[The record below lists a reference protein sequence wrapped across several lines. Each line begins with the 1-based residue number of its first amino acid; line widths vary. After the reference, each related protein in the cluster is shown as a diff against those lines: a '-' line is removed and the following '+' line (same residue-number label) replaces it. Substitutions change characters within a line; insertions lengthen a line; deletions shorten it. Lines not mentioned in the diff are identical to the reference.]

1 MGSMLL
7 VGRKQILGLAG
18 SIVLFVG
25 VFTPIVSLPIV
36 GSVNYFQNGHGDGV
50 IVLILAAIS
59 LVLVLLKRFRW
70 LWLTG
75 LLSLGMMVFTFINFR
90 MKMAQMTTEMETKLA
105 NNSFKG
111 IASTSMQSV
120 QIQWG
125 WALLIVGAGL
135 LIAAA
140 AVREP
145 DPPSRVT

>member
-1 MGSMLL
+1 MPL

-25 VFTPIVSLPIV
+25 VFAPIVSLPIV
-36 GSVNYFQNGHGDGV
+36 GSMNYFQNGQGDGV
-50 IVLILAAIS
+50 IVLILAVLS
-59 LVLVLLKRFRW
+59 LVLVLLKRYRW

-75 LLSLGMMVFTFINFR
+75 LLSLGMLVYTFDNFR
-90 MKMAQMTTEMETKLA
+90 MKMAQMTADMETKMA
-105 NNSFKG
+105 NNPFKG
-111 IASTSMQSV
+111 IASTAMQSV

-140 AVREP
+140 AVKEP
-145 DPPSRVT
+145 ESPSRVT